1 MKVLIKLGGTLL
13 DEVSSRSALAAEI
26 AELSRLCSVV
36 VVHGGGKQ
44 VTSFL
49 NERGV
54 QSQFVNGLRVTDQAV
69 LDAVTKVIAGTVNQQ
84 LVSALV
90 ARGARA
96 VGLSGIDGPLTIAE
110 QLDPQLGFVGRPKE
124 TDGRL
129 LDLLLSGGYLPAIAC
144 VAGDL
149 EGNVYNVNADQMA
162 VSCAADWNAD
172 RLWFL
177 TDVPGV
183 KNAEGQVIPELMC
196 ASIPGL
202 VDAGVAHGGMRAKL
216 EAAKCAVERGVAEVS
231 IALGRDA
238 RVCSRLLAGEHVGT
252 RIRNSATTG
261 GTKP

>member
-1 MKVLIKLGGTLL
+1 VKILIKLGGTLVDDL
-13 DEVSSRSALAAEI
+13 SSRAALAAEI
-26 AELSRLCSVV
+26 AGLSRLHSVV

-44 VTSFL
+44 VTNFL

-54 QSQFVNGLRVTDQAV
+54 QSRFVNGLRVTDEAV

-84 LVSALV
+84 IVSALV
-90 ARGARA
+90 ANGAHA

-129 LDLLLSGGYLPAIAC
+129 LNVLIGAGYLPAIAC

-162 VSCAADWNAD
+162 VSCAADWGAD
-172 RLWFL
+172 RLLFL

-183 KNAEGQVIPELMC
+183 KNAEGHVMPELTSAAIAGLI
-196 ASIPGL
+196 AS
-202 VDAGVAHGGMRAKL
+202 GVAHGGMQAKL
-216 EAAKCAVERGVAEVS
+216 EAANSAIERGVGEVS
-231 IALGRDA
+231 IALGRDT
-238 RVCSRLLAGEHVGT
+238 RICSRLISGEHVGT
-252 RIRNSATTG
+252 RILSVHTVSQAQS
-261 GTKP
+261 